1 MGFVERTASF
11 KWEDTEP
18 IWTMSEEEA
27 EEVEAEE
34 WSSNFNIA
42 TLQAKSFNR
51 LSVSYMG
58 HRN

>member
-27 EEVEAEE
+27 EEVLREVCSRFLIE
-34 WSSNFNIA
+34 
-42 TLQAKSFNR
+42 
-51 LSVSYMG
+51 
-58 HRN
+58 